1 MSENKLIKNFSV
13 ILLMAF
19 TSLAQTAQA
28 QDQDFPSEANWQIT
42 AYLWTQAIDG
52 TVGIGPIESDL
63 DLSFSDLLSVLNI
76 GGAVVFRRDW
86 GRNVF
91 VADLQYYSL
100 SPDDVSGPLDGTIST
115 DLKQPIYQ
123 FYYGR
128 KTALGNG
135 VAGWLIGARYM
146 EMDTKLTW
154 KPNLPMDPKL
164 VKRASPDF
172 TDFLLGGFYEKPIS
186 DKWSFMLQGDIGLG
200 GSNHSWN
207 GQMYFNRKLQSGNSV
222 VLGFRVMDVD
232 FEDKLPN
239 DEFFVYDVRMTG
251 LTVGFTWD

>member
-1 MSENKLIKNFSV
+1 MSVSKPIKNIFV
-13 ILLMAF
+13 ISLMAF
-19 TSLAQTAQA
+19 TFLAQTAQA

-42 AYLWTQAIDG
+42 AYLWTMGIDG

-63 DLSFSDLLSVLNI
+63 DLSFSDLLSSLNI
-76 GGAVVFRRDW
+76 GGAVAFRRDW

-100 SPDDVSGPLDGTIST
+100 SPDDVSAPLGGTIST

-128 KTALGNG
+128 KMAINSG
-135 VAGWLIGARYM
+135 VIGWLVGARYM
-146 EMDTKLTW
+146 ELDTKLTW
-154 KPNLPMDPKL
+154 KPNLPTDPRL

-172 TDFLLGGFYEKPIS
+172 TDFILGGFYEKPIS
-186 DKWSFMLQGDIGLG
+186 DKWGFTVQGDFGVG
-200 GSNHSWN
+200 GSEHSWN
-207 GQMYFNRKLQSGNSV
+207 AQMFFNRKLQSGNSV
-222 VLGFRVMDVD
+222 VLGVRVMDVD

-239 DEFFVYDVRMTG
+239 GELFVYEVRMTG
-251 LTVGFTWD
+251 LTLGFSWK